1 MLVWIQSSRTTLTPS
16 KRAIIR
22 TWRRRGWTCSGRPWA
37 PPWLTNLIKNV
48 QHYYTAFLGRA
59 EAIPDTWQDVLL
71 DYSHGSCQLCCLL
84 KSFKRNFCFRVSH
97 HMLVLFETPYERY
110 ETLWSLQRAPA
121 SPPQFSS
128 CVDPPFNIHSGST
141 RWCWCYSSFLMLDI
155 IDSAAFRMMTQ
166 SQVETVGS
174 YYGKQ
179 QLHYMVLGLA
189 EVTRMSGYDRDSK
202 VFSTD
207 GHLF

>member
-1 MLVWIQSSRTTLTPS
+1 ML
-16 KRAIIR
+16 
-22 TWRRRGWTCSGRPWA
+22 
-37 PPWLTNLIKNV
+37 N
-48 QHYYTAFLGRA
+48 
-59 EAIPDTWQDVLL
+59 
-71 DYSHGSCQLCCLL
+71 
-84 KSFKRNFCFRVSH
+84 
-97 HMLVLFETPYERY
+97 
-110 ETLWSLQRAPA
+110 
-121 SPPQFSS
+121 
-128 CVDPPFNIHSGST
+128 
-141 RWCWCYSSFLMLDI
+141 I

-166 SQVETVGS
+166 SQVERVGS